1 MYLIFYRLQLG
12 LKDFMIFQIKT
23 CLYFFINI
31 LENIDKK
38 EIYVIYKIEVI
49 YFIVFFSVRKYKL
62 YILYIMYVERFV
74 YYGGK
79 WFFVYQNYKNC

>member
-1 MYLIFYRLQLG
+1 M
-12 LKDFMIFQIKT
+12 

-38 EIYVIYKIEVI
+38 VIYKIEVI

-79 WFFVYQNYKNC
+79 WFFVY